1 MFIYCIHTFF
11 HIATIYAKVGVK
23 VTIFCASE
31 KLLTF
36 LQPSSLSAIKA
47 RLAADGVDMVYDD
60 IANIQATNDTVKVT
74 LANTTTIKVDKL
86 LYVQGTDGNSE
97 GKGSIQTMI
106 TRAN

>member
-1 MFIYCIHTFF
+1 
-11 HIATIYAKVGVK
+11 VK

-36 LQPSSLSAIKA
+36 LQPASLSAMKA
-47 RLAADGVDMVYDD
+47 RLTADEVDMVYD
-60 IANIQATNDTVKVT
+60 NIVNIEATNVYVTVT
-74 LANTTTIKVDKL
+74 LKGGRKIEVDKL

-97 GKGSIQTMI
+97 GKGSLHTMI

>member
-36 LQPSSLSAIKA
+36 LQPASLSALKA
-47 RLAADGVDMVYDD
+47 RLTADEVDMVYDD
-60 IANIQATNDTVKVT
+60 ITNIQATDDSVKVT
-74 LANTTTIKVDKL
+74 LQNTRTIKVDKL
-86 LYVQGTDGNSE
+86 LYVQGTDGNSK
-97 GKGSIQTMI
+97 GKGSVQTMI
-106 TRAN
+106 SRTN